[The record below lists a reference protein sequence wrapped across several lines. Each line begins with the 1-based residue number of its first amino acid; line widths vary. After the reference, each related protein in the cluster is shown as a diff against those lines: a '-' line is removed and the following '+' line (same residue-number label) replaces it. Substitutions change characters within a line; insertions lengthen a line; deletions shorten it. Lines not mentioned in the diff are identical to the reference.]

1 MNKNEQINS
10 LLSRGVEEI
19 IPEANLREMLRGNK
33 KLRVKLG
40 IDPTSPSLHIG
51 RSVVLWK
58 LRAFQDLGHT
68 VVLIVGDFTGLIGD
82 TSDNDAERPML
93 SPAEV
98 KKNSATY
105 FKQAFKILDPK
116 KTETHYNSKWL
127 KQLGFL
133 EIGRMADQFSLHE
146 FIARENIKRRLDGG
160 KRIGLREVLYPLMQG
175 YDSIAIRADVELGG
189 TDQRFNLLAG
199 RTLQPAYGQKPQAI
213 LTTPLLEGLD
223 GRKMSSSWGNT
234 INLTDSPEDMFGKT
248 MSLDDALVE
257 KYFLLATPMPEKEI
271 KQLMK
276 TVSHPRD
283 RKLRLAFTIT
293 ELYHG
298 KLQAKKAQDDFIA
311 RFSKKEL
318 PSDIPTKK
326 IKAATQLSTL
336 LVDLGMATS
345 KSEARRLISQNG
357 VRVNQ
362 EVSADIIIEPK
373 KSPMLIQ
380 VGKRKLIKIIK

>member
-1 MNKNEQINS
+1 
-10 LLSRGVEEI
+10 
-19 IPEANLREMLRGNK
+19 
-33 KLRVKLG
+33 
-40 IDPTSPSLHIG
+40 
-51 RSVVLWK
+51 
-58 LRAFQDLGHT
+58 
-68 VVLIVGDFTGLIGD
+68 
-82 TSDNDAERPML
+82 
-93 SPAEV
+93 
-98 KKNSATY
+98 
-105 FKQAFKILDPK
+105 
-116 KTETHYNSKWL
+116 
-127 KQLGFL
+127 
-133 EIGRMADQFSLHE
+133 
-146 FIARENIKRRLDGG
+146 
-160 KRIGLREVLYPLMQG
+160 MQG

>member
-82 TSDNDAERPML
+82 TSDKDAERPML

-175 YDSIAIRADVELGG
+175 YDSIAIKADVELGG